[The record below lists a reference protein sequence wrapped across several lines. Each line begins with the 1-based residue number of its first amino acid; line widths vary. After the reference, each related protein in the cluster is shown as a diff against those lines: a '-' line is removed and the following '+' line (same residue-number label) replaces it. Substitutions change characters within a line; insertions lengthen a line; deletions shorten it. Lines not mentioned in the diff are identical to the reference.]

1 MALWDITGKGLQRT
15 RLRCCLEVASFRDKI
30 RLYADTTESDDPKVY
45 AQRMKERKEGM
56 GLTWLK
62 MDLGVEMV
70 CEHSRHGHQSYRPKS
85 MGSKSAASSSAR
97 NGSHRQRHCNA
108 RNNIVARRCATL
120 VGMEIPLSMDHLG
133 PSWREVHHPTR
144 QGI

>member
-1 MALWDITGKGLQRT
+1 PVYALLGGGK
-15 RLRCCLEVASFRDKI
+15 FRDKI

-70 CEHSRHGHQSYRPKS
+70 ASTPGDRKSTRLNSSHVSISYAVFCQKKKPRARHRPQPDPRTARAVLGGNSSRARGRPRRRPDREAERL
-85 MGSKSAASSSAR
+85 GA
-97 NGSHRQRHCNA
+97 
-108 RNNIVARRCATL
+108 ARRSQS
-120 VGMEIPLSMDHLG
+120 G
-133 PSWREVHHPTR
+133 HHAPAR
-144 QGI
+144 CVPP